1 MTRILSRRR
10 RISVCGAL
18 GINGIKYQSA
28 GRVQRG
34 VVSPSWAMSFIADQQ
49 LLLKIAAPAATTT
62 LRPKACQT

>member
-18 GINGIKYQSA
+18 GINGTKYQSA

>member
-49 LLLKIAAPAATTT
+49 LLLKIAAPAATAVPS
-62 LRPKACQT
+62 PKGRQP